1 MIPVNT
7 GGEGGSED
15 FGLSQGFQRERRGSS
30 CGQKSTKGGLRKTD
44 SRQYGGGGKGVIEYY
59 RALWKDQVSFK
70 LRKHLIQGSG
80 GGGRRILV
88 YHIVFMGRGRGS
100 LFGKRIQR
108 AVHARFPDSC

>member
-30 CGQKSTKGGLRKTD
+30 CGQKSTKGGPRKTD
-44 SRQYGGGGKGVIEYY
+44 SRQSGGGGVGVVIEYY

-70 LRKHLIQGSG
+70 LRKHF
-80 GGGRRILV
+80 V
-88 YHIVFMGRGRGS
+88 
-100 LFGKRIQR
+100 
-108 AVHARFPDSC
+108 

>member
-30 CGQKSTKGGLRKTD
+30 FVQKSTKGGPRKTD
-44 SRQYGGGGKGVIEYY
+44 SRQYGGGGGKGVIEYY

-70 LRKHLIQGSG
+70 LRKHF
-80 GGGRRILV
+80 V
-88 YHIVFMGRGRGS
+88 
-100 LFGKRIQR
+100 
-108 AVHARFPDSC
+108 

>member
-1 MIPVNT
+1 MGKRVQRGDYGKLIPVNM
-7 GGEGGSED
+7 
-15 FGLSQGFQRERRGSS
+15 
-30 CGQKSTKGGLRKTD
+30 
-44 SRQYGGGGKGVIEYY
+44 GGGGKGVIEYY